1 MVVRA
6 SWPGKLTA
14 NTQKWRCA
22 EQPRSPVRP
31 RLETRPWPGRL
42 PGRRLCPHP
51 LTSVSTAWTA
61 TFQPRASCEV
71 QFHEIGTLSETAKCT
86 SCAQEKFGGRRKAV
100 SEPRPG
106 SVAQVTRLDRPRVSF
121 RSCRAADTTGQPARP
136 RCYVVRLT
144 SRLGWRLSSRLLDLW
159 GPLQF
164 PDTSESLGS
173 SPEGQPAALTSQIQ
187 AFILICPDGP
197 QPPGSCRRASDDSLP
212 EVWGR

>member
-1 MVVRA
+1 MKE
-6 SWPGKLTA
+6 GLYL
-14 NTQKWRCA
+14 
-22 EQPRSPVRP
+22 EQPNV
-31 RLETRPWPGRL
+31 LHAL
-42 PGRRLCPHP
+42 
-51 LTSVSTAWTA
+51 
-61 TFQPRASCEV
+61 
-71 QFHEIGTLSETAKCT
+71 K
-86 SCAQEKFGGRRKAV
+86 KNFGGRRKAV

-187 AFILICPDGP
+187 ALILICPDGP

-212 EVWGR
+212 EVWGRW